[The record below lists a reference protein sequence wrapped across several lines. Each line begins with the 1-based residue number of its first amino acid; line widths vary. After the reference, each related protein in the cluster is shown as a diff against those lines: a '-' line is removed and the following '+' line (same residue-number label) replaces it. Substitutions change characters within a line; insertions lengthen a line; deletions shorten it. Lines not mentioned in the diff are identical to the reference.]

1 MIRRIVDF
9 VIILLFVWVFMFAGL
24 WVIATIIV
32 PLELPGIANRGL
44 TNIMQVVISTLLVLI
59 WLQIW
64 RWLASNIFWRA
75 INASSNTQN
84 TSENNGGKR
93 KA

>member
-1 MIRRIVDF
+1 MIRRIFDF
-9 VIILLFVWVFMFAGL
+9 IIILLFVWACMFAGL

-44 TNIMQVVISTLLVLI
+44 TNIIQVVISTLLVLI

-64 RWLASNIFWRA
+64 RWLASSIFWRA
-75 INASSNTQN
+75 INASRNTLN
-84 TSENNGGKR
+84 RNENDGGKR

>member
-32 PLELPGIANRGL
+32 PLELPEIMNSGL
-44 TNIMQVVISTLLVLI
+44 NNIIQVVISALLVLV

-64 RWLASNIFWRA
+64 RWLASSIFWRA
-75 INASSNTQN
+75 INTSTNTLK
-84 TSENNGGKR
+84 TSENDGDKR